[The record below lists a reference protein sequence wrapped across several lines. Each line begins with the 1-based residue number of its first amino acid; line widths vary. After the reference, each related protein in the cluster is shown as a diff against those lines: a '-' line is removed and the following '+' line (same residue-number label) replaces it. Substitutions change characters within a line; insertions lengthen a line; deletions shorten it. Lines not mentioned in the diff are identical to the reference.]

1 MEEIRTTPALLST
14 VTTTEFQRMNLYT
27 EAFTRNNYGL
37 GSAKAMLFFVIL
49 LIVSQLQ
56 VHFSRKQEV
65 EI

>member
-1 MEEIRTTPALLST
+1 MFDLPYALTGGGPFRSSET
-14 VTTTEFQRMNLYT
+14 ISMNLYT

>member
-1 MEEIRTTPALLST
+1 
-14 VTTTEFQRMNLYT
+14 MNLYT